1 MQQTDIKTASHRGE
15 TIKDAIKTSG
25 VAVGVV
31 AEKMGISRKTL
42 YNKFK
47 ESSIPYSF
55 ILKLG
60 EVIHHDFSQEFPHLS
75 KTVKK
80 EIPKPQPPVSNNLL
94 LPFDGAP
101 QEPYKPNNMKECEQE
116 LVKLQ
121 RKYIALL
128 ENFNELLIK
137 TSQQAK

>member
-1 MQQTDIKTASHRGE
+1 MVKTNVHRGE
-15 TIKDAIKTSG
+15 VIRDAIKASG
-25 VAVGVV
+25 VAIGVV

-60 EVIHHDFSQEFPHLS
+60 EVIHHDFAQDFPHLS

-80 EIPKPQPPVSNNLL
+80 EAPKAQPQMSTNLL
-94 LPFDGAP
+94 LPFDSEP
-101 QEPYKPNNMKECEQE
+101 QETTYKYSNLRDCEQE
-116 LVKLQ
+116 LVNLQ
-121 RKYIALL
+121 HKYINLL
-128 ENFNELLIK
+128 EKFNELLLK
-137 TSQQAK
+137 TQV

>member
-1 MQQTDIKTASHRGE
+1 MQQTETKAGLHRGE
-15 TIKDAIKTSG
+15 MMKEAIKASG

-31 AEKMGISRKTL
+31 AEKLGISRKTL

-60 EVIHHDFSQEFPHLS
+60 EVIHHDFSQEFPHLG

-80 EIPKPQPPVSNNLL
+80 EAPKPQAPAPNSLL
-94 LPFDGAP
+94 LPFDGEP
-101 QEPYKPNNMKECEQE
+101 QEPYRPNNMRECEQE

-137 TSQQAK
+137 TSQGK

>member
-1 MQQTDIKTASHRGE
+1 MQQAETKTSLHRGE
-15 TIKDAIKTSG
+15 TIKEAIKASG

-31 AEKMGISRKTL
+31 AEKLGISRKTL

-60 EVIHHDFSQEFPHLS
+60 EVIHHDFAQEFPHLS

-80 EIPKPQPPVSNNLL
+80 EVPKPAAPASNNLL
-94 LPFDGAP
+94 LPFDSEP

-128 ENFNELLIK
+128 ENFNELLLK
-137 TSQQAK
+137 TSQGK

>member
-1 MQQTDIKTASHRGE
+1 MQQTEIKTGIHRGE
-15 TIKDAIKTSG
+15 IIKDAIKASG

-31 AEKMGISRKTL
+31 AEKLGISRKTL

-60 EVIHHDFSQEFPHLS
+60 EVIHHDFSLEFPHLS

-80 EIPKPQPPVSNNLL
+80 ETPKPQAPINNNLL
-94 LPFDGAP
+94 LQFDGAP
-101 QEPYKPNNMKECEQE
+101 QEPYKPNSMKECEQE
-116 LVKLQ
+116 LVTLQ
-121 RKYIALL
+121 RKYISLL
-128 ENFNELLIK
+128 ENFNELLLK
-137 TSQQAK
+137 TSQSK

>member
-1 MQQTDIKTASHRGE
+1 MQQTETKTGIHRGE
-15 TIKDAIKTSG
+15 TIKEAIKASG
-25 VAVGVV
+25 VAVGIV
-31 AEKMGISRKTL
+31 AEKLGISRKTL

-60 EVIHHDFSQEFPHLS
+60 EVIHHDFSHEFPHLS

-80 EIPKPQPPVSNNLL
+80 EVPKPQTSGSNNLL

-116 LVKLQ
+116 LVNLQ

-128 ENFNELLIK
+128 ENFNELLMK
-137 TSQQAK
+137 TSQNR

>member
-1 MQQTDIKTASHRGE
+1 MQTTDTKTGTHRGE
-15 TIKDAIKTSG
+15 TIKDAIKASG

-31 AEKMGISRKTL
+31 AEKLGISRKTL

-60 EVIHHDFSQEFPHLS
+60 EIIHHDFSQEFPHLS
-75 KTVKK
+75 KNVKK
-80 EIPKPQPPVSNNLL
+80 EAPKPQEPNNNSLL

-137 TSQQAK
+137 TSQSR